1 MTKARTA
8 TIISAVSVLAVG
20 GLTWQFV
27 LSPRMAEADSIN
39 TQAMDVETQNVMLT
53 GRYNEAV
60 TRAQQAPE
68 VAAEA
73 QALFAQMPQSAEL
86 PAVLDQIMNA
96 ATDAGIDETDV
107 ASLSTGIPQ
116 LVPES
121 EGGVSGVQLA
131 TMSIS
136 VSAEGSA
143 TSTMDFLDNLQSL
156 DRALLVNQAS
166 RTPNTDTEVSAD
178 GEETNEGDESEESST
193 DESADDGET
202 PISEEG
208 SSGCSPGREP
218 VDRRHDVRPG
228 IPPAGPGRDRRRDAR
243 RPRPASPGRRRRYGQ
258 RYRPTTWRG
267 TPKAQTRNSLSQP
280 VGDGSPTIAYGR
292 FGAHRADSPW
302 SGSPVLSRNS
312 RYGPTYR
319 PSARQ
324 RCARQRPAQQR

>member
-39 TQAMDVETQNVMLT
+39 TQAMDVETQNIMLT

-96 ATDAGIDETDV
+96 ATDAGIAETDV

-121 EGGVSGVQLA
+121 EGGVSGVQLG

-136 VSAEGSA
+136 VSADGSP
-143 TSTMDFLDNLQSL
+143 TSTMGFLDNLQSL
-156 DRALLVNQAS
+156 DRALLINQAS
-166 RTPNTDTEVSAD
+166 RTPSTDVTSGSQAAA
-178 GEETNEGDESEESST
+178 EEEAEDAEESEESTNEDEASDATDTVSASDLLASLPDETLST
-193 DESADDGET
+193 SGAMFVLESRLPDLVATVNEMLADLDLPAPAGDADMASDTADDMAGDPE
-202 PISEEG
+202 
-208 SSGCSPGREP
+208 SSN
-218 VDRRHDVRPG
+218 
-228 IPPAGPGRDRRRDAR
+228 A
-243 RPRPASPGRRRRYGQ
+243 
-258 RYRPTTWRG
+258 
-267 TPKAQTRNSLSQP
+267 
-280 VGDGSPTIAYGR
+280 
-292 FGAHRADSPW
+292 
-302 SGSPVLSRNS
+302 
-312 RYGPTYR
+312 
-319 PSARQ
+319 
-324 RCARQRPAQQR
+324 

>member
-60 TRAQQAPE
+60 TRAQPAPE

-96 ATDAGIDETDV
+96 ATDAGIAETDV

-143 TSTMDFLDNLQSL
+143 TSTLDFLDNLQSL

-202 PISEEG
+202 PISKKDLLAALPDENLSTAGMMFVLESRLPDLGATVDEMLADLEADWALIESIIREEQPDRLF
-208 SSGCSPGREP
+208 GCSQAVDLGRSG
-218 VDRRHDVRPG
+218 V
-228 IPPAGPGRDRRRDAR
+228 GRS
-243 RPRPASPGRRRRYGQ
+243 RPADVSKGWKLLADLSDDY
-258 RYRPTTWRG
+258 PT
-267 TPKAQTRNSLSQP
+267 
-280 VGDGSPTIAYGR
+280 
-292 FGAHRADSPW
+292 
-302 SGSPVLSRNS
+302 
-312 RYGPTYR
+312 
-319 PSARQ
+319 
-324 RCARQRPAQQR
+324 

>member
-96 ATDAGIDETDV
+96 ATDAGIAETDV

-121 EGGVSGVQLA
+121 EGGVSGVQLG

-136 VSAEGSA
+136 VSADGSP
-143 TSTMDFLDNLQSL
+143 TSTMGFLDNLQSL
-156 DRALLVNQAS
+156 DRALLINQAS
-166 RTPNTDTEVSAD
+166 RTPSTDATSGSQAAIEEEAEDAEASDESTNEDKASDATDTVSASD
-178 GEETNEGDESEESST
+178 LLASLPNETLSTSGAMFVLESRLPDLVATVNEMLADLDLPTTAGDADMASDT
-193 DESADDGET
+193 ADDMAGEAEN
-202 PISEEG
+202 S
-208 SSGCSPGREP
+208 
-218 VDRRHDVRPG
+218 
-228 IPPAGPGRDRRRDAR
+228 DA
-243 RPRPASPGRRRRYGQ
+243 
-258 RYRPTTWRG
+258 
-267 TPKAQTRNSLSQP
+267 
-280 VGDGSPTIAYGR
+280 
-292 FGAHRADSPW
+292 
-302 SGSPVLSRNS
+302 
-312 RYGPTYR
+312 
-319 PSARQ
+319 
-324 RCARQRPAQQR
+324 

>member
-39 TQAMDVETQNVMLT
+39 TQAMDVETQNVMLM

-60 TRAQQAPE
+60 TRAQKAPE

-86 PAVLDQIMNA
+86 PAVLDQVMNA
-96 ATDAGIDETDV
+96 ATDAGIDEADV

-116 LVPES
+116 LIPES

-136 VSAEGSA
+136 ISAEGSA
-143 TSTMDFLDNLQSL
+143 ASTMDFLDNLQSL

-166 RTPNTDTEVSAD
+166 RTPNTDTEVDSD
-178 GEETNEGDESEESST
+178 GEEKTKGNESEESST
-193 DESADDGET
+193 DENADDGET
-202 PISEEG
+202 PSKKDLLAALPDENLSTAGMMFVLESRLPDLVATVDQMLADLDLPGSTSDVDMADDAADDMAGDSE
-208 SSGCSPGREP
+208 SS
-218 VDRRHDVRPG
+218 
-228 IPPAGPGRDRRRDAR
+228 DA
-243 RPRPASPGRRRRYGQ
+243 
-258 RYRPTTWRG
+258 
-267 TPKAQTRNSLSQP
+267 
-280 VGDGSPTIAYGR
+280 
-292 FGAHRADSPW
+292 
-302 SGSPVLSRNS
+302 
-312 RYGPTYR
+312 
-319 PSARQ
+319 
-324 RCARQRPAQQR
+324 